1 MIYTPGGSLP
11 AMSLMYTVAL
21 EGVPI
26 LYAAFDA
33 IDISNISVPSSELS
47 AMPDTVT
54 TPVSPLLTVTM
65 VVSSE

>member
-1 MIYTPGGSLP
+1 MIYVPGGSLP
-11 AMSLMYTVAL
+11 ATSLMYTVAL

-26 LYAAFDA
+26 LYAVLDA

-54 TPVSPLLTVTM
+54 APVSPLFTLTM